1 MDASACKVAALIE
14 ASPLAAAFNVGGL
27 NAPTHKVTAF
37 ICTLLSAATLNA
49 SACKMAVFA
58 EAPLSAATLDAS
70 ACEVAVLIKASL
82 SAAMLDALAC
92 KASSSTA
99 TFYAPM
105 YKMAVLIKTSRSV
118 LDGVTISMA
127 PLTTAA
133 LLINIEIIDMAF
145 LIMTSSLVAM
155 CVDFNVSMHM
165 VALLAQQSVVQSSA
179 LPAGG
184 LDSTIDH
191 STATDDNIKRW
202 EWNRS
207 AVPTQYVCNLE
218 SSVHTGHST
227 AMLANALLSTS
238 LRHDSNQVDTECNS
252 KWEYGRCHN
261 GVLRV

>member
-1 MDASACKVAALIE
+1 
-14 ASPLAAAFNVGGL
+14 
-27 NAPTHKVTAF
+27 
-37 ICTLLSAATLNA
+37 
-49 SACKMAVFA
+49 
-58 EAPLSAATLDAS
+58 
-70 ACEVAVLIKASL
+70 
-82 SAAMLDALAC
+82 
-92 KASSSTA
+92 
-99 TFYAPM
+99 
-105 YKMAVLIKTSRSV
+105 MAVLIKTSHV
-118 LDGVTISMA
+118 LNGGTISTA
-127 PLTTAA
+127 PMITVV
-133 LLINIEIIDMAF
+133 LLIIMETIDMAL
-145 LIMTSSLVAM
+145 LIMTSSPVAM
-155 CVDFNVSMHM
+155 CVEFNISTHI

-207 AVPTQYVCNLE
+207 AVPTQCVCNLE